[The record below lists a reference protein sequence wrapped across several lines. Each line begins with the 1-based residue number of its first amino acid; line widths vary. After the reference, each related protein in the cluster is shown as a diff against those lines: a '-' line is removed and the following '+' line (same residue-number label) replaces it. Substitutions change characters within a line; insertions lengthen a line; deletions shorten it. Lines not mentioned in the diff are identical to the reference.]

1 MPRKER
7 DFCDWRP
14 CDTLERMVRQLMPSP
29 SVRIPYPTG
38 DGVPFV
44 LVPDA
49 SQGFAVAALFFHYCP
64 FCGTR
69 IQGDP
74 RGKDVKN
81 WVSSVRLRRPH

>member
-1 MPRKER
+1 MPRNPR

-14 CDTLERMVRQLMPSP
+14 CDLLERMVQELMPP
-29 SVRIPYPTG
+29 GDVQLPYSSG

-44 LVPDA
+44 LVRDPTQNFA
-49 SQGFAVAALFFHYCP
+49 SAALFFYYCP

-69 IQGDP
+69 VQGDP

-81 WVSSVRLRRPH
+81 WVKSLRGA